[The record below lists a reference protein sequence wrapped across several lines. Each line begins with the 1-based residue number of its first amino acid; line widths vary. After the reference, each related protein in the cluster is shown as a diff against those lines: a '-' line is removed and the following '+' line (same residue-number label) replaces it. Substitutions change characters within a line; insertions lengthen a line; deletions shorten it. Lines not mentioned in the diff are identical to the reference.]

1 MKNETKQLLVN
12 GAAIFSA
19 FLLKKAAEKLIRTTM
34 DKEIPEEP
42 EKNNDQTWPQ
52 AIAYAATAGALIG
65 VFKLMVERTTDQQ
78 LEKIYD

>member
-1 MKNETKQLLVN
+1 MNKDTKQLIVN
-12 GAAIFSA
+12 GAAIISA
-19 FLLKKAAEKLIRTTM
+19 FLLKRAAEKLIRSTM

-42 EKNNDQTWPQ
+42 EKDNDQTWPQ

-65 VFKLMVERTTDQQ
+65 VFKLLVERTTDQQ